1 VYYSVLQCAAVCCS
15 LLQCV
20 VEGDSF
26 LFTLCL
32 VCVRAHTQVD
42 LCITIRCVYCSVLQ
56 CVAVCFTRCC
66 SELHLTI
73 TQHTCKHV
81 CCSMLHYKQVCVL
94 QCVAVCCSTSR
105 YVRCSV
111 LQCVAPHHHPTHT
124 LRQVHNLAG
133 GYLGMHAAVCCS
145 MLQYVAVCCSMLQ
158 CVVRHQLSTHSAPG
172 VQSSRRGTRVLDYFA
187 ICCSASHITNHQH
200 TLILQAP
207 QNSHPLVLRV

>member
-1 VYYSVLQCAAVCCS
+1 MCKCVAVYYSVLQCAAVCCS

-73 TQHTCKHV
+73 TQHTCRHV
-81 CCSMLHYKQVCVL
+81 LQYVAVQAGMCVAMRCSMLQYEQVCAL
-94 QCVAVCCSTSR
+94 QCVAVCCTSPPSNTHSAPGAQLSGGVLGYACCSMLQ
-105 YVRCSV
+105 YV
-111 LQCVAPHHHPTHT
+111 AI
-124 LRQVHNLAG
+124 
-133 GYLGMHAAVCCS
+133 CCS
-145 MLQYVAVCCSMLQ
+145 MLQYVAVCCTS
-158 CVVRHQLSTHSAPG
+158 STVNTLCA
-172 VQSSRRGTRVLDYFA
+172 RCA
-187 ICCSASHITNHQH
+187 I
-200 TLILQAP
+200 
-207 QNSHPLVLRV
+207 